1 MNGRRLR
8 VLAVGLLLTGA
19 GVAAGEVVSD
29 RFRLAYDSA
38 DEPCLPYRIYAVD
51 LSQRA
56 PSRGDL
62 VVFDASAVTS
72 RFGETPSFT
81 KLVAGLPG
89 DRVRITAEGAWV
101 NGVFVG
107 ALSPTVLERAELTA
121 RGVAREWTLAENE
134 MFVVGTEP
142 RAFDSRYYG
151 PVPLTSVKGIA
162 WALW

>member
-8 VLAVGLLLTGA
+8 VLAVGLLLAGA
-19 GVAAGEVVSD
+19 GVAAGELVSD

-38 DEPCLPYRIYAVD
+38 DEPCLPYRLYAVD
-51 LSQRA
+51 LTQKA

-62 VVFDASAVTS
+62 VVFDASTVTS
-72 RFGETPSFT
+72 RFGDAPSFT

-101 NGVFVG
+101 NGEFVG
-107 ALSPTVLERAELTA
+107 SLSPIVLERAQMKAKDL
-121 RGVAREWTLAENE
+121 AREWTLADNE